1 MEPNSSMPK
10 ESEIMTE
17 IWSGRDN
24 RWRLCAKKRSRSCF
38 EVWLAL
44 TSRGKWEDAV
54 LSVKYCTNS
63 TTIYML
69 SKNVHYIVIYLI
81 TWEQYDYFKRDK
93 FHLLTSY
100 YGNFPEISFRVPL
113 SSLKFLWV
121 PWNLS
126 EFLRNTSLQF
136 LRDPWCFLSSSEFFG
151 VSKILLSFSEEPL
164 SCLQIK

>member
-1 MEPNSSMPK
+1 MRYVSMEPNSSMPK

-121 PWNLS
+121 
-126 EFLRNTSLQF
+126 LRRTTFMLA
-136 LRDPWCFLSSSEFFG
+136 D
-151 VSKILLSFSEEPL
+151 KIGRFYWLLTWIYITL
-164 SCLQIK
+164 AKHR